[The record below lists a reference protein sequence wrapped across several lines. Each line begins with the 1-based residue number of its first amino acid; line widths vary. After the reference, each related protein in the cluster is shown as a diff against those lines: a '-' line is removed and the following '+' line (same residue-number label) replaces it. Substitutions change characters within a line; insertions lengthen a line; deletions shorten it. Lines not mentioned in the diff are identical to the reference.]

1 MKSSESVDTAYAG
14 PEREPVA
21 GVAGQ
26 DGEGGGRGG
35 HSPFGIM
42 QLADV
47 LGISVGTISRAL
59 NNRYGVNPKTKARVI
74 EAARRY
80 GYVPNGAARQLK
92 ARPSLMVGMFFAPYY
107 GPHGEINPAALGII
121 EELRVFM
128 RGQGMEL
135 QVLHYRGDDE
145 ELKAQ
150 AKTVNVGVFFGH
162 FEDASFAAVD
172 AVGLPSILYSKRSRH
187 ASQVCVL
194 PSTRHC
200 GNQAVQYL
208 AALGHERI
216 ALVTG
221 PLVETPFEGYRKG
234 FVEGMA
240 EFRVRLR
247 EEWLIELPEAQCN
260 RDGAAAVLLPL
271 LQKKRAT
278 ERPTAM
284 VFSSDWLAL
293 GGRKAAREAGLRVPE
308 DVSVIGYDN
317 LPMSADLDPPLTTF
331 DIHLPDLVQTITRL
345 AAQLGAPQNR
355 GVPPPQH
362 EILIVP
368 DLIKRE
374 SCVSLRPALA

>member
-1 MKSSESVDTAYAG
+1 MKSSESINTACAG
-14 PEREPVA
+14 PEWKSVT

-26 DGEGGGRGG
+26 EEGGRGRTG
-35 HSPFGIM
+35 SSPFGIT
-42 QLADV
+42 QLAEV

-59 NNRYGVNPKTKARVI
+59 NNRYGVNPKTKTRVI

-92 ARPSLMVGMFFAPYY
+92 ARPSLVAGLFFAPYY
-107 GPHGEINPAALGII
+107 GPAGEINPAALGII

-128 RGQGMEL
+128 RSQGMEL

-145 ELKAQ
+145 ELKMQ

-162 FEDASFAAVD
+162 FEEASFAAAD
-172 AVGLPSILYSKRSRH
+172 AVGLPSILYSKRSAC

-194 PSTRHC
+194 PDTRHC
-200 GNQAVQYL
+200 GCAAVQYL

-221 PLVETPFEGYRKG
+221 PRVETPFQGYREG

-240 EFRVRLR
+240 EFRIPLR
-247 EEWLIELPEAQCN
+247 EAWVIELPEAQCN
-260 RDGAAAVLLPL
+260 RDGAAAALLPL
-271 LQKKRAT
+271 LKKRRAT

-293 GGRKAAREAGLRVPE
+293 GGRKAAREAGLRVPD
-308 DVSVIGYDN
+308 DVSLIGYDN
-317 LPMSADLDPPLTTF
+317 LPLSAELDPPLTTF

-345 AAQLGAPQNR
+345 ASQLGAPQNR
-355 GVPPPQH
+355 GVPPEQH
-362 EILIVP
+362 EIFIMP
-368 DLIKRE
+368 DLIKRG
-374 SCVSLRPALA
+374 SCVSLRPSL

>member
-1 MKSSESVDTAYAG
+1 MKSSESVDTGDAG
-14 PEREPVA
+14 LEWEAVTGVTEQEGERR
-21 GVAGQ
+21 
-26 DGEGGGRGG
+26 GRTGN
-35 HSPFGIM
+35 SPIGIT

-107 GPHGEINPAALGII
+107 GPQGEINPAALGII

-128 RGQGMEL
+128 RSQGMEL

-145 ELKAQ
+145 ELKMQ

-162 FEDASFAAVD
+162 FEEASFAAVD
-172 AVGLPSILYSKRSRH
+172 AVGLPSILYSKRSVY

-200 GNQAVQYL
+200 GNTAVQYL

-221 PLVETPFEGYRKG
+221 PLVETPFQGYREG

-240 EFRVRLR
+240 EFRIPVRK
-247 EEWLIELPEAQCN
+247 EWLIALPEAQCN
-260 RDGAAAVLLPL
+260 RDGAAAALLPL
-271 LQKKRAT
+271 LKTKKAT
-278 ERPTAM
+278 ARPTAM

-293 GGRKAAREAGLRVPE
+293 GGRKAAREAGLRVPD
-308 DVSVIGYDN
+308 DVSLIGYDN
-317 LPMSADLDPPLTTF
+317 LPMSAELDPPLTTF

-355 GVPPPQH
+355 GTPPPQH

-368 DLIKRE
+368 DLIKRG
-374 SCVSLRPALA
+374 SCVSLRPAL